1 VEEEKERYFLIKHL
15 ITNIRCAVC
24 SQRYEPKDV
33 QILGHQDDLWIMGV
47 TCAHCHT
54 QGMIFAVVREGQP
67 PEVITEMTPEE
78 LARIQKLSPIDV
90 DDVLDMHRL
99 LRDFNG
105 DFYDLLGENGA

>member
-1 VEEEKERYFLIKHL
+1 VEEGRERYFLIKHL
-15 ITNIRCAVC
+15 ISNIRCAVC
-24 SQRYEPKDV
+24 SRRYEPKDV
-33 QILGHQDDLWIMGV
+33 QILGRQDDLWIMGV

-78 LARIQKLSPIDV
+78 LARAAELSPIDA

-99 LRDFNG
+99 LRGFKG
-105 DFYDLLGENGA
+105 DFYDLLGENEG